1 MMMVKTRAGILRV
14 FAAIGLAFV
23 LSAACATH
31 LRNAKTAYAEAQEF
45 ARRYQTAQAVA
56 AYKLSLAESGTEAR
70 RNPSAQAFMLKGM
83 AEVNLGLWQD
93 AEMSFV
99 KASGL
104 GFEAGEAWASDV
116 SLLGLAISFQE
127 LGLAEPALR
136 AYENLLGKSAFK
148 PVRLA
153 AAQKYADLTLART
166 LGLKDKEKSR
176 ALADLA
182 KVVDKLEAGDF
193 TCGFYHYFHSQVES
207 HRGDY
212 RRSYEEAV
220 MARELGLPS
229 ERVLRD
235 NDNQIV
241 FCHDKLTGALAP
253 AERDVFSAAHAA
265 WTKKW
270 GWKDARTPSWKME

>member
-1 MMMVKTRAGILRV
+1 MGSSRAVRFRAL
-14 FAAIGLAFV
+14 FV
-23 LSAACATH
+23 LALALLSASGCATH
-31 LRNAKTAYAEAQEF
+31 LRNAKAAYAEAQEF
-45 ARRYQTAQAVA
+45 SRRYQTEQALA
-56 AYKLSLAESGTEAR
+56 AYKRSLVESGIEAR

-83 AEVNLGLWQD
+83 AEVNLGLWGD
-93 AEMSFV
+93 AELSFV

-116 SLLGLAISFQE
+116 SLLGLAISFEE
-127 LGLAEPALR
+127 LGLGDPALR

-153 AAQKYADLTLART
+153 AAQRYFDLTLLRT
-166 LGLKDKEKSR
+166 LGLGDKEKSR

-182 KVVDKLEAGDF
+182 KVVDRLEAGDF
-193 TCGFYHYFHSQVES
+193 ACGFYHYFHSQVES
-207 HRGDY
+207 HRGDQ

-220 MARELGLPS
+220 TARELGLPS
-229 ERVLRD
+229 EKILRD

-241 FCHDKLTGALAP
+241 FCYDTLAGALP
-253 AERDVFSAAHAA
+253 ASERDVFTAAHAS

-270 GWKDARTPSWKME
+270 GWKDARTPGWKQE